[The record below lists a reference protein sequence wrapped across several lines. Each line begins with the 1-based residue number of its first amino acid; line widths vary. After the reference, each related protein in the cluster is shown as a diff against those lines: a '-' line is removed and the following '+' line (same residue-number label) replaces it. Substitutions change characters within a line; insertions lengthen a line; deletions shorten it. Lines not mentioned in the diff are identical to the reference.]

1 MKKDAIENR
10 TRVRL
15 GLVPTHLKF
24 AGSLAPDNEGRLPR
38 NNDGDLITLAG
49 VREIQELSPVKL
61 DCVQITTFADAHAGD
76 VDELFSGLKS
86 LGVEPQTVM
95 MVGGV
100 NPMDPADEDAVV
112 AQLLKNLDIALRH
125 DISEINST
133 SIEAWME
140 CDAPKDEADY
150 QARLAQ
156 VVKLHAR
163 VYREANLAGSCVK
176 SWNIEFLRPGEF
188 QTFTTLGRLNEV
200 LASLNLEIGE
210 VFFRGLVDAAHIG
223 DSGLSIAENE
233 AIMDSVGASDHL
245 GAFHASAKTTRGCLS
260 TDDGWVGAMLTAA
273 AKTGKLTQVYVE
285 IFHHEDVGL
294 QALRDLDPGH
304 GIDTT
309 DGRTYAE
316 TVVDGLVDVTRRL
329 NNLKARNI
337 L

>member
-1 MKKDAIENR
+1 M
-10 TRVRL
+10 RL

-24 AGSLAPDNEGRLPR
+24 VGGLAPGDDGRLPR
-38 NNDGDLITLAG
+38 NEKGDLVALAG

-61 DCVQITTFADAHAGD
+61 DCVQVTTFADGHAGD
-76 VDELFSGLKS
+76 VDELFSGLKN

-100 NPMDPADEDAVV
+100 NPMNPADEDAVV
-112 AQLLKNLDIALRH
+112 AQLLKNLDIALRN

-163 VYREANLAGSCVK
+163 VYREANLADSCVK

-188 QTFTTLGRLNEV
+188 KTFTTLGRLNEV
-200 LASLNLEIGE
+200 LAALNLEIGK

-223 DSGLSIAENE
+223 DSGLSMAENE
-233 AIMDSVGASDHL
+233 AIMASIGTSDHL
-245 GAFHASAKTTRGCLS
+245 GVFHASVKTTRGCLS

-273 AKTGKLTQVYVE
+273 AKTGKLTQAYVE
-285 IFHHEDVGL
+285 VFHHEDPALQGL
-294 QALRDLDPGH
+294 RELDPGH

-309 DGRTYAE
+309 DGRTYPE
-316 TVVDGLVDVTRRL
+316 VVVDALVEVTRRL
-329 NNLKARNI
+329 NNLKARGI